1 MSDKGKE
8 IEVKFYLS
16 DAPRFFQRLEAL
28 GAGCQQPRVY
38 EANLRFDTP
47 DRQLSRSL
55 RALRLRMDTAARMT
69 YKGPP
74 LEDAGARLR
83 QELEF
88 TVSDFDT
95 ARSLLEALGYQVVV
109 MYEKYRT
116 TYRLDELVI
125 TLDEMPFGIFAE
137 IEGPGGEAIQEAA
150 RQLGLDW
157 EQRILD
163 SYLVL
168 FDRLKV
174 RLGLT
179 FNDLSFENF
188 QGLVI
193 PPEALGAKPADGE
206 KL

>member
-1 MSDKGKE
+1 MSASGQE
-8 IEVKFYLS
+8 IEVKFYLA
-16 DAPRFFQRLEAL
+16 DALRLQQRLEAL
-28 GAGCQQPRVY
+28 GAICEQPRVY

-74 LEDAGARLR
+74 LDDAGARLR

-88 TVSDFDT
+88 TVSDFDM
-95 ARSLLEALGYQVVV
+95 ARAFLEALGYQVIV

-116 TYRLDELVI
+116 TYRLGELVI
-125 TLDEMPFGIFAE
+125 TLDEMPFGTFAE

-150 RQLGLDW
+150 HRLSLDW
-157 EQRILD
+157 QARLLD
-163 SYLVL
+163 SYLVI
-168 FDRLKV
+168 FDRLKA

-188 QGLVI
+188 HGLSI
-193 PPEALGAKPADGE
+193 TPAALGALPADRE
-206 KL
+206 KP

>member
-1 MSDKGKE
+1 MSENGKE
-8 IEVKFYLS
+8 IEVKFYLA
-16 DAPRFFQRLEAL
+16 DPPRLLQRLQAL

-55 RALRLRMDTAARMT
+55 CALRLRMDTAARMT

-74 LEDAGARLR
+74 LDDAGARLR

-88 TVSDFDT
+88 TVSDFDM
-95 ARSLLEALGYQVVV
+95 ARAFLEALGYQVMV
-109 MYEKYRT
+109 MYEKYRA
-116 TYRLDELVI
+116 TYRLGRLVV
-125 TLDEMPFGIFAE
+125 TLDEMPFGTFAE
-137 IEGPGGEAIQEAA
+137 IEGPGGEAIQAA
-150 RQLGLDW
+150 ALQLGLDW

-163 SYLVL
+163 SYLML
-168 FDRLKV
+168 FDMLKA

-188 QGLVI
+188 QGLTI
-193 PPEALGAKPADGE
+193 PPAALGAKPADGE